1 MGLRPSASSLDGVDV
16 VDMGT
21 GFSGALAARLL
32 ADLGAS
38 VTRVRE
44 SGEDDPFAAS
54 SAAYRLWRAQQ
65 PTVECRT
72 AGEADERLAAA
83 DVLLTGGDDHPA
95 LPDRDGTAEAAAA
108 RHPRLVVLSISGTAA
123 GSDRGALPGNDLLAQ
138 ARSGLASEQFS
149 DRPIAFGLRLPTYG
163 AVLHGLIGLISAL
176 LARDSTGQGDIVRT
190 SFVQGAAGWLTPV
203 WIRAEAPHPAM
214 TGIIPKDVVWPI
226 YQCADGAWITYA
238 QGTAGSTQR
247 IHEVLGLDAPEGSAS
262 ERFRHSVA
270 TSPERYFGVTPELA
284 QRISTWDSSELRDA
298 LVSVDVATEIVRAPG
313 ECWDDP
319 QVTANGMIV
328 EDSSGR
334 ERAGL
339 PIQVET
345 GESR

>member
-214 TGIIPKDVVWPI
+214 TGIIPKDVVL
-226 YQCADGAWITYA
+226 ADLPVRGR
-238 QGTAGSTQR
+238 GMDNLRAGDGQ
-247 IHEVLGLDAPEGSAS
+247 LDAAHPRGAGA
-262 ERFRHSVA
+262 RRPRRLRQRAV
-270 TSPERYFGVTPELA
+270 PA
-284 QRISTWDSSELRDA
+284 QRRHQPGTLLRGDS
-298 LVSVDVATEIVRAPG
+298 G
-313 ECWDDP
+313 
-319 QVTANGMIV
+319 
-328 EDSSGR
+328 
-334 ERAGL
+334 AGPADL
-339 PIQVET
+339 DM
-345 GESR
+345 G